1 MNFGV
6 VDWVLTVVYLVGC
19 VALGIWAKRYVEDLA
34 GYMVAG
40 RNVKV
45 SLGIATFVAT
55 ELGTVTFVYY
65 GELGYVAGF
74 SGFVI
79 GILAM
84 IAYTTIGKTGFIVE
98 GLRRLRVMTIPE
110 FYEMRYSRRVRLL

>member
-1 MNFGV
+1 MNFGAI
-6 VDWVLTVVYLVGC
+6 DWVLTVAYLLAS
-19 VALGIWAKRYVEDLA
+19 VALGIWAKRYVENLA

-40 RNVKV
+40 RKVKV

-55 ELGTVTFVYY
+55 ELGTVTYVYY

-74 SGFVI
+74 SGFII

-84 IAYTTIGKTGFIVE
+84 IAYSLVGQQDSLSKAFVDS
-98 GLRRLRVMTIPE
+98 V
-110 FYEMRYSRRVRLL
+110 